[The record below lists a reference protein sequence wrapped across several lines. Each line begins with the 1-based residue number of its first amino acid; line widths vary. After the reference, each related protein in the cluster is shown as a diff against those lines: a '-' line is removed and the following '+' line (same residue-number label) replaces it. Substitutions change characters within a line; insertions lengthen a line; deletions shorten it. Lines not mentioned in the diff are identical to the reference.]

1 VAEQPDATP
10 ILMVVGSREHGL
22 LEPLLGPPVDES
34 VARRF
39 RAGRPTGSLG
49 ESHAGEASLE
59 LGGDDVR

>member
-1 VAEQPDATP
+1 
-10 ILMVVGSREHGL
+10 MVVGSREHGL